1 MDEMD
6 LQERKSFLTQ
16 TEAYLDR
23 NELPAV
29 LNLAE
34 ARLKRTPGDLDA
46 RMTIGRVW
54 RANSRS

>member
-6 LQERKSFLTQ
+6 VQERKSFLTQ
-16 TEAYLDR
+16 AEAYIDR

-46 RMTIGRVW
+46 CMTICRVW